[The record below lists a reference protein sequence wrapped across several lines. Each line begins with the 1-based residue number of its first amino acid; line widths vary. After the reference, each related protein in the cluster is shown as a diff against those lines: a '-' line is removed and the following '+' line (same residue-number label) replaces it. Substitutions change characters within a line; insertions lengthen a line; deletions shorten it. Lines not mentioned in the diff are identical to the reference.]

1 MQDTGLQLIGNRLS
15 GEGSQ
20 TFRAWAPAQQEWL
33 PQEFREATAGE
44 TDAAVLL
51 AAKAF
56 PVYKK
61 TTAAARAAFL
71 RAIAAALE
79 ALGDVLLQTASAET
93 GLPLPRLQGERE
105 RTCNQLRLFA
115 TLIEEGSW
123 INARID
129 RGTPDVRQ
137 MQIPLG
143 PVAVFGASN
152 FPLAFSVA
160 GGDTAA
166 ALAAGCPVVC
176 KAHPAHPH
184 TSHLAAT
191 AIKQAAQETQMPE
204 GVFSLLQGATIETG
218 QALARHPQ
226 LRAIAFTGSF
236 AGGKALYETASRRP
250 VPIPVYAEMGSVNP
264 VFVLPGIL
272 KENGEALAAQ
282 YLQSL
287 TQGVGQF
294 CTNPG
299 VLITTGNADSFK
311 AALQRGMEALSPGCM
326 LTPGILSA
334 YQKGLQHLNSL
345 GARALA
351 QATEA
356 PGKAAAVLLQAD
368 LQQVQDNPG
377 MLHEVFGPAGLLVSA
392 VNVAEM
398 YAFAEQLEG
407 QLTATIH
414 GTPAD
419 LEAHAGLVDILR
431 EKAGRLLVNGFPT
444 GVAVN
449 HAMVHGGPWPATTP
463 AAGTSVGTGAIYRF
477 TRPVCFQDFPE
488 GLLPEQLRNENPQ
501 NIWRLANG
509 QWTRDALT

>member
-1 MQDTGLQLIGNRLS
+1 MQDIGLQMIGNRMS
-15 GEGSQ
+15 GEGSK

-33 PQEFREATAGE
+33 PQEFREATGGE

-56 PVYKK
+56 NVYKK
-61 TTAAARAAFL
+61 TTAAERAVFL
-71 RAIAAALE
+71 RAIAASLE

-115 TLIEEGSW
+115 GVIEEGSW
-123 INARID
+123 VNARID

-191 AIKQAAQETQMPE
+191 AILKAAQETHMPE

-236 AGGKALYETASRRP
+236 AGGKALFETASSRP

-264 VFVLPGIL
+264 VFVLPGVL
-272 KENGEALAAQ
+272 QENGEALAAQ

-299 VLITTGNADSFK
+299 VLITAGNADSFK
-311 AALQRGMEALSPGCM
+311 AALQRGTDTLSPGCM

-334 YQKGLQHLNSL
+334 YQKGLLHLHTL

-351 QATEA
+351 KAPEA

-368 LQQVQDNPG
+368 LQQVMDNPG
-377 MLHEVFGPAGLLVSA
+377 MLHEVFGPAGLIVSTG
-392 VNVAEM
+392 NVEEM

-419 LEAHAGLVDILR
+419 LEANADLIDILR

-488 GLLPEQLRNENPQ
+488 GLLPEQLRNENPH

-509 QWTRDALT
+509 QWTHDALT